1 MSIALLAVISGLLFA
16 NGQPFANLNPAIQL
30 TTDVKTLTQDGQAVT
45 VRSASSLP
53 SSSVALAMLAAW
65 EHQEY
70 ASDIRGVP
78 GT

>member
-1 MSIALLAVISGLLFA
+1 MSIALLAVVSGMLFA

-45 VRSASSLP
+45 VGNASSLP
-53 SSSVALAMLAAW
+53 SSSVGLVMPAAW
-65 EHQEY
+65 EHKEY

-78 GT
+78 RT